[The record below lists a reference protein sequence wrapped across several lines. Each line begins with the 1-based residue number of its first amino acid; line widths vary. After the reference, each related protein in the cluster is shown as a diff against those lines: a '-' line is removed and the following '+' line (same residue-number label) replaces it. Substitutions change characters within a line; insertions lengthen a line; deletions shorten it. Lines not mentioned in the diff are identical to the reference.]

1 MDAATR
7 QRAAPVPALV
17 TPAMLGSGLE
27 ALRPAA
33 PGDATPP
40 ARGPFAGIRIRLV
53 AAPGMQDADA
63 GRPHARP

>member
-27 ALRPAA
+27 ALRPA
-33 PGDATPP
+33 GDATPP
-40 ARGPFAGIRIRLV
+40 AGGPFAGIRIRLV
-53 AAPGMQDADA
+53 AAPGIQDADA